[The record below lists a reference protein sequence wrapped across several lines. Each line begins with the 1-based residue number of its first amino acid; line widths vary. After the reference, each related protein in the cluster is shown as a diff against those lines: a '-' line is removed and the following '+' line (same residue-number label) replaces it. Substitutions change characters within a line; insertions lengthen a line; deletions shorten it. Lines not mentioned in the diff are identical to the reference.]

1 MRIVDLEIT
10 PVAGAIAQVAN
21 ARQAWTERVGF
32 HLRLIDAEGRVGEG
46 EASPLPGYS
55 SDGAFLVGSAL
66 ESLRALLPWNVGA
79 DWFARIVDLPPA
91 AAFACETATLDLLG
105 QERGQPL
112 YRLLDPSASPSSVP
126 LSALVRDLTDA
137 ARAWERGIRTLKV
150 KVGKSGA
157 WAEELALLAA
167 LRRRFGEA
175 LRLRLDA
182 NGIWTA
188 EEVDARLAELAP
200 FAPELIE
207 EPTEDPMQVV
217 RSPVPLALDESLQVR
232 DLEEFKAWLP
242 KGPCR
247 ALVLKPMALGGFARC
262 LALAER
268 GAELGLR
275 VAVSHLFDGPIALA
289 AAAHLAL
296 ALNAPSPVLACGLD
310 RHPGLDAWPAA
321 DLPWLGEAEIQAPT
335 LPGLGL
341 RWRAP

>member
-10 PVAGAIAQVAN
+10 PRAGAIASVAN
-21 ARQAWTERVGF
+21 ARQAWTERIGF

-55 SDGAFLVGSAL
+55 HDGAFVVGSGL
-66 ESLRALLPWNVGA
+66 ENLRALLPWNVGA
-79 DWFARIVDLPPA
+79 DWFARIVELPPS
-91 AAFACETATLDLLG
+91 AAFACETATLDLLA

-112 YRLLDPSASPSSVP
+112 YRLLDPAASPSTVP
-126 LSALVRDLTDA
+126 LSALVGSVDDA
-137 ARAWERGIRTLKV
+137 DRAWTRGIRTLKV
-150 KVGKSGA
+150 KVGKSGG
-157 WAEELALLAA
+157 WAEELALLAS
-167 LRRRFGEA
+167 LRRRFGGA

-182 NGIWTA
+182 NGVWTA
-188 EEVDARLAELAP
+188 NEVDARLAELVP

-207 EPTEDPMQVV
+207 EPAADPTQVV
-217 RSPVPLALDESLQVR
+217 GSPIPLALDESLQVR

-268 GAELGLR
+268 SAELGLR

-296 ALNAPSPVLACGLD
+296 AINAQTPLLACGLD
-310 RHPGLDAWPAA
+310 GHPGLAAWPQA
-321 DLPWLGEAEIQAPT
+321 DLPWIGDAAIEAPT
-335 LPGLGL
+335 LPGLGM